1 MYVSSGC
8 SDFDGFL
15 KGGYKKGEV
24 SLIYGVAATGKTT
37 LGMLASV
44 EEAKK
49 GRVFFLDTEGGF
61 SVDRVEQ
68 MCREETSKVLE
79 NIFILSAKDFDEQE
93 EKVNLLVNILGRVK
107 TSLIVVDTLG
117 MHYRKKLKEDNHKLI
132 NARVRRMLDELNR
145 VARQYDVAVLVNNQ
159 VYHDFEGEVK
169 MVGGDM
175 VKGKAENCIK
185 LENNGE
191 RFALVDGKKFK
202 FEIVDEGIKAISL

>member
-1 MYVSSGC
+1 MHVSSGC

-15 KGGYKKGEV
+15 EGGYKKGEV

-61 SVDRVEQ
+61 SVDRIEQ
-68 MCREETSKVLE
+68 MCGDGTSKILE
-79 NIFILSAKDFDEQE
+79 NIFVLSAKDFDEQE

-117 MHYRKKLKEDNHKLI
+117 MHYRKKLKEDNHKLV

-159 VYHDFEGEVK
+159 VYHNFDGEVK
-169 MVGGDM
+169 MVGGEM
-175 VKGKAENCIK
+175 VKKTAGKCIK
-185 LENNGE
+185 LENNGNRSVLME
-191 RFALVDGKKFK
+191 SKRFD
-202 FEIVDEGIKAISL
+202 FEIFDGGIKKLS